1 VLCTVVSRSI
11 EKEKLTCPV
20 SIAHAQKNGGASRNI
35 VPFTSVITLS
45 HPHDESLRAIR
56 TFLRSEADT
65 VGNSFKSSSNRR
77 GSKPLIAG
85 YKTKYI

>member
-1 VLCTVVSRSI
+1 LRKKSSHVLCPEHMLRKMEVEAVTSRLSQ
-11 EKEKLTCPV
+11 V
-20 SIAHAQKNGGASRNI
+20 
-35 VPFTSVITLS
+35 LS
-45 HPHDESLRAIR
+45 HFHTLMMNQLRAIR

-85 YKTKYI
+85 YKTKYM